1 MSIDANFQIQLAE
14 FSLEVELK
22 LAEGEV
28 LAVLG
33 PNGSGKSTLLRALSG
48 LQPIESGVI
57 KIHDVVVDDAEH
69 SLFVMPE
76 HRRVGVMFQ
85 SSELFNNLSVL
96 ENVAFGLRSRGTNR
110 NIARAHAA
118 EWLER
123 LSLKQFAQR
132 RPASL
137 SGGQAQRVA
146 LARALATNP
155 NLLLLDEP
163 TSALDVRAK
172 AEIRRDLL
180 RLRQQRPVTTLL
192 VTHDPLDAFAL
203 ADRVIVLEEGRI
215 VQSGALDDV
224 ASHPQSRHI
233 ADMVGLSLVRGEV
246 RDGTL
251 VTASGAPL
259 VVPADSPAGPSVAS
273 IRPAAVSLHR
283 SEPEGS
289 ARNAWAMTIT
299 DLDRHPERV
308 RVRLTGPI
316 PLLAE
321 LTPAGAEALALNV
334 GDTVWASVKA
344 SEVTVTPDL
353 GT

>member
-1 MSIDANFQIQLAE
+1 MSINAQFDIQLPE
-14 FSLEVELK
+14 FHLAIELA

-33 PNGSGKSTLLRALSG
+33 PNGSGKSTLLRALCG
-48 LQPIESGVI
+48 LQPVDNG
-57 KIHDVVVDDAEH
+57 KILLNNIVVDDAE
-69 SLFVMPE
+69 LATFVLPE
-76 HRRVGVMFQ
+76 QRHVGVMFQ
-85 SSELFNNLSVL
+85 NSTLFENLSVL
-96 ENVAFGLRSRGTNR
+96 ENVAFGLRARGTKR
-110 NIARAHAA
+110 VVARANAT

-123 LSLKQFAQR
+123 FSLEQFAQR

-155 NLLLLDEP
+155 DVLLLDEP

-215 VQSGALDDV
+215 VQSGALDEV
-224 ASHPQSRHI
+224 ASHPRSRHI

-246 RDGTL
+246 RDGALT
-251 VTASGAPL
+251 TASGARL
-259 VVPADSPAGPSVAS
+259 VVPADSSSGPSVAS

-283 SEPEGS
+283 AEPEGS
-289 ARNAWAMTIT
+289 ARNAWKMTIS

-308 RVRLTGPI
+308 RARLNGPI

-334 GDTVWASVKA
+334 GDNIWASVKA

-353 GT
+353 GS

>member
-22 LAEGEV
+22 LTEGEV

-76 HRRVGVMFQ
+76 HRHVSVMFQ

-96 ENVAFGLRSRGTNR
+96 ENVAFGLRSRGTKR

-123 LSLKQFAQR
+123 FSLEQFAQR
-132 RPASL
+132 RPTSL

-224 ASHPQSRHI
+224 ASHPRSRHI

-246 RDGTL
+246 RDGALT
-251 VTASGAPL
+251 TPSGARL
-259 VVPADSPAGPSVAS
+259 VVPADSPPGLSVAS
-273 IRPAAVSLHR
+273 IRPASVSLHR
-283 SEPEGS
+283 AEPEGS
-289 ARNAWAMTIT
+289 ARNAWTMTVT
-299 DLDRHPERV
+299 DIDRHPERV
-308 RVRLTGPI
+308 RARLNGPI

-321 LTPAGAEALALNV
+321 LTPAGAEALALTV
-334 GDTVWASVKA
+334 GDTIWASVKA
-344 SEVTVTPDL
+344 SEVVVTPDL

>member
-1 MSIDANFQIQLAE
+1 MSIDADFQIQLAE

-69 SLFVMPE
+69 SIFVMPE
-76 HRRVGVMFQ
+76 HRHVGVMFQ

-96 ENVAFGLRSRGTNR
+96 ENVAFGLRSRGTKR
-110 NIARAHAA
+110 NIARVNAA

-123 LSLKQFAQR
+123 FSLEQCAQR
-132 RPASL
+132 RPTSL

-163 TSALDVRAK
+163 TAALDVRAK

-203 ADRVIVLEEGRI
+203 ADRVIVLEEGRV

-224 ASHPQSRHI
+224 ASHPRSRHI

-246 RDGTL
+246 RDGALT
-251 VTASGAPL
+251 TPSGARL
-259 VVPADSPAGPSVAS
+259 VVPADSPSGLSVAS
-273 IRPAAVSLHR
+273 IRPASVSLHR
-283 SEPEGS
+283 AEPEGS
-289 ARNAWAMTIT
+289 ARNAWVMTVT
-299 DLDRHPERV
+299 DIDRHPERV
-308 RVRLTGPI
+308 RARLNGPI

-321 LTPAGAEALALNV
+321 LTPSGAEALALTV
-334 GDTVWASVKA
+334 GDTIWASVKA

>member
-1 MSIDANFQIQLAE
+1 MSVEARFTIQHDSFQLTIDMTLAD
-14 FSLEVELK
+14 
-22 LAEGEV
+22 GEV

-33 PNGSGKSTLLRALSG
+33 PNGSGKSTLLNALSG
-48 LQPIESGVI
+48 LQPIDSGTI
-57 KIHDVVVDDAEH
+57 QIDGNIVDDVDR
-69 SLFVMPE
+69 STFVLPE
-76 HRRVGVMFQ
+76 HRHVGVMFQ
-85 SSELFNNLSVL
+85 NSELFETMSVID
-96 ENVAFGLRSRGTNR
+96 NVAFGLRAHGENR
-110 NIARAHAA
+110 NAARSAAA
-118 EWLER
+118 EWLKR
-123 LSLKQFAQR
+123 FSLESFAHR

-146 LARALATNP
+146 LARALATRP

-180 RLRQQRPVTTLL
+180 QLRREHPVTTLL

-215 VQSGALDDV
+215 VQSGALDEV

-246 RDGTL
+246 RNGTL
-251 VTASGAPL
+251 TTAANALL
-259 VVPADSPAGPSVAS
+259 VVPADTPEGPSVAS
-273 IRPAAVSLHR
+273 IRPASVSLHR
-283 SEPEGS
+283 RQPEGS
-289 ARNAWAMTIT
+289 ARNAWEMAIS
-299 DLDRHPERV
+299 DLDRHPDRV
-308 RVRLTGPI
+308 RARLTGPI

-321 LTPAGAEALALNV
+321 LTPAGADALSLAV
-334 GDTVWASVKA
+334 GDTLWASVKA

-353 GT
+353 LP